1 MKLVKLVQK
10 LISSPI
16 TFLSTPLRP
25 CFDSH
30 PLSGTKL
37 AVTHGTKKNHA
48 FGVKKKVKFD
58 GKLPHQS

>member
-48 FGVKKKVKFD
+48 FGVKK
-58 GKLPHQS
+58 